1 MKIPP
6 VHVFVSSLCLVRGP
20 CVLLIMAGVVALAV
34 IKVKPAKVQEMTRYV
49 FPVPRIV
56 QQRIRRMLLP
66 CQLLLIRPRRNLRN
80 PQFHPRINPRIV
92 QLRFVMIGNAV
103 GLLMKKGLHHHQ
115 VGVVLRVKRGR
126 VDHTTKLLAN
136 LVNPVVM
143 VAVAPLGVARLR
155 DHQLGVQV
163 VIPSIVLLQAV
174 NLARAEIVIYAL
186 PRRKI
191 NVSYGTVM

>member
-1 MKIPP
+1 MFP
-6 VHVFVSSLCLVRGP
+6 
-20 CVLLIMAGVVALAV
+20 LL
-34 IKVKPAKVQEMTRYV
+34 Y
-49 FPVPRIV
+49 FS
-56 QQRIRRMLLP
+56 RIRRLLLP
-66 CQLLLIRPRRNLRN
+66 GQLLLIRYVLFLPFSLPYNHTTFHINSHHLPTYSNCIHSPRRNLRN

-92 QLRFVMIGNAV
+92 QLRFVTIGNAV
-103 GLLMKKGLHHHQ
+103 GLLMGNGLRHHHQ

-126 VDHTTKLLAN
+126 VDHTPKLLAS

-143 VAVAPLGVARLR
+143 VAVALLGVARLR